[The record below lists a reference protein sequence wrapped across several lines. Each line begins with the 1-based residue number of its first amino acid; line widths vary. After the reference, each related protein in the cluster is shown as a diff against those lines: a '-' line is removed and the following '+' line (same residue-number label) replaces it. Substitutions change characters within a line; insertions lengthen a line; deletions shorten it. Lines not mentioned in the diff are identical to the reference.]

1 MDACAP
7 AGPCRSFING
17 VDMWRGQIEWCLREA
32 AEAETNEDVAA
43 QIASEL
49 AIATQLVNKGCSKN
63 EMGDLCS
70 DGAFDALKTAGCPA
84 TQTDVDTWVDSY
96 GCCVASY
103 AELSMARAELIEETP
118 CEGEFEI
125 GKACKAP
132 KWKLPKKAAA
142 KADLAKK
149 GKIAAGVIGG
159 VAGLGVIGFAL
170 RKRRA
175 KLAASKAQP
184 QKAAGQVSM
193 VSVPVA
199 V

>member
-1 MDACAP
+1 
-7 AGPCRSFING
+7 
-17 VDMWRGQIEWCLREA
+17 MWRGQIEWCLREA
-32 AEAETNEDVAA
+32 AEAEANEQVAA

-49 AIATQLVNKGCSKN
+49 ALATQLVNKGCSKN
-63 EMGDLCS
+63 AMGDLCA
-70 DGAFDALKTAGCPA
+70 DGAFAEMKAAGCP
-84 TQTDVDTWVDSY
+84 TETDVETWIGSY
-96 GCCVASY
+96 GCCVGSY

-132 KWKLPKKAAA
+132 KWKLPKKAAS
-142 KADLAKK
+142 KAAGLAKK
-149 GKIAAGVIGG
+149 GKIAGMVIGG
-159 VAGLGVIGFAL
+159 VAGLSVIGFAL

-175 KLAASKAQP
+175 KLASKAP
-184 QKAAGQVSM
+184 QKAQGQVAM

>member
-1 MDACAP
+1 
-7 AGPCRSFING
+7 
-17 VDMWRGQIEWCLREA
+17 MWRGQIEWCLREA
-32 AEAETNEDVAA
+32 AEEAEEAVAA
-43 QIASEL
+43 QITSEL

-63 EMGDLCS
+63 EMGDLCA
-70 DGAFDALKTAGCPA
+70 DGALSDLKESGCPA
-84 TQTDVDTWVDSY
+84 TQADVDGWVESY

-118 CEGEFEI
+118 CDGEFEI

-132 KWKLPKKAAA
+132 KWKLPKKAAS
-142 KADLAKK
+142 KAGALAKK
-149 GKIAAGVIGG
+149 GKIAGMVIGG

-184 QKAAGQVSM
+184 QKATGQVAM

>member
-1 MDACAP
+1 
-7 AGPCRSFING
+7 
-17 VDMWRGQIEWCLREA
+17 MWRKEIEWCLRQA
-32 AEAETNEDVAA
+32 ADVEVVEMVAM

-49 AIATQLVNKGCSKN
+49 KVATSLVNKGCSKN

-70 DGAFDALKTAGCPA
+70 DGALSALMGAGCPA
-84 TQTDVDTWVDSY
+84 TQADVDGWVESY

-103 AELSMARAELIEETP
+103 AQLSMARAELIETETP
-118 CEGEFEI
+118 CTGEFEI

-132 KWKLPKKAAA
+132 KWKLPKKAAS
-142 KADLAKK
+142 KAGGAAKK
-149 GKIAAGVIGG
+149 GKIAGAVIGG

-184 QKAAGQVSM
+184 QKPTGQVAM

>member
-1 MDACAP
+1 
-7 AGPCRSFING
+7 
-17 VDMWRGQIEWCLREA
+17 MWRPQIEWCLREA
-32 AEAETNEDVAA
+32 AEEAGGDEMAMA
-43 QIASEL
+43 QMTSEL
-49 AIATQLVNKGCSKN
+49 MYSTMLVNRGCSMN
-63 EMGDLCS
+63 MMGDVCA
-70 DGAFDALKTAGCPA
+70 DGAFPDLLEAGCPMDQA
-84 TQTDVDTWVDSY
+84 AVDDWVDSY

-103 AELSMARAELIEETP
+103 AEASIARANLIAADP

-132 KWKLPKKAAA
+132 KWKLPKKAAPPA
-142 KADLAKK
+142 GNAGKK

-175 KLAASKAQP
+175 AKSSASKP
-184 QKAAGQVSM
+184 QRATGQLAM